1 MPFTSTFNAQNELTT
16 DGNTLVDDQGDTLIY
31 NAWNELI
38 AVNNTAGTTIALYG
52 YNGLGQRV
60 TSEDTGSPQT
70 QLYYDASDQLIQSH
84 VTNEDLS
91 LQSSFVW
98 SAGSGYQ
105 NALVLRDYDFSGDGA
120 IELDERDYAL
130 QDADWNVT
138 ALVGYQPYPGDAN
151 ADGTVNNTDLVALLT
166 HDGET
171 VAGGAAVGDFND
183 DGVVNNTDF
192 VTLLTH
198 YTQSGTGSWQLM
210 ERFSYS
216 PYGVMSTYT
225 AAFATRSDFLAWNVG
240 FQGMLEDLPTKLN
253 FTDTRV
259 YEASTGRFLTV
270 DPAHADGMNWYRGM
284 ANNPINS
291 TDPIGFWKFIPGM
304 GALMAQLGLGPRA
317 SQAQFLLSFRPD
329 AAAFKKMGTCD
340 EINFVQIYMYHHA
353 NTTLEGTASLFSKDL
368 VHDQWTIDGDGPYYD
383 NKDAV
388 DPSVGGVAGTLKM
401 NDTPGSDNPAL
412 FVTAASWDFETA
424 VVASKGKDKG
434 DVFATITWGFNYWLS
449 GAWDKTVHPKYY
461 LGSVVWS
468 PDNPVIF
475 VPSINAASGAP
486 ILDKAGKPETMQL
499 GGLSGKEVYWTYS
512 ESTAPPSPQMKTVLD
527 KLFP

>member
-16 DGNTLVDDQGDTLIY
+16 DGSADLSFDNDGNTLVDDAGQTLIY
-31 NAWNELI
+31 NAWDELI
-38 AVNNTAGTTIALYG
+38 AVNNTAGTTVALYT
-52 YNGLGQRV
+52 YDGLGQRV

-70 QLYYDASDQLIQSH
+70 QLYYDAGDQLIQSH
-84 VTNEDLS
+84 VANEDLS

-138 ALVGYQPYPGDAN
+138 AVVGYQPITADAN

-210 ERFSYS
+210 ERFGYS

-225 AAFATRSDFLAWNVG
+225 AAFAIRSDFLEWNVG
-240 FQGMLEDLPTKLN
+240 FQGMQYDIATKLN
-253 FTDTRV
+253 FTLTRV

-270 DPAHADGMNWYRGM
+270 DP
-284 ANNPINS
+284 S
-291 TDPIGFWKFIPGM
+291 
-304 GALMAQLGLGPRA
+304 
-317 SQAQFLLSFRPD
+317 
-329 AAAFKKMGTCD
+329 
-340 EINFVQIYMYHHA
+340 
-353 NTTLEGTASLFSKDL
+353 
-368 VHDQWTIDGDGPYYD
+368 
-383 NKDAV
+383 
-388 DPSVGGVAGTLKM
+388 
-401 NDTPGSDNPAL
+401 
-412 FVTAASWDFETA
+412 
-424 VVASKGKDKG
+424 
-434 DVFATITWGFNYWLS
+434 
-449 GAWDKTVHPKYY
+449 
-461 LGSVVWS
+461 
-468 PDNPVIF
+468 
-475 VPSINAASGAP
+475 
-486 ILDKAGKPETMQL
+486 
-499 GGLSGKEVYWTYS
+499 GLSGLNGYWAFDDSPVSLTDPSGLHIYVY
-512 ESTAPPSPQMKTVLD
+512 PSSQVANAGNIVAEALQKFVGKHAMI
-527 KLFP
+527 